1 MRVSNLKHGT
11 VFTSTHAARIQ
22 NTEEAHRRRRRHR
35 MAGRASQLL
44 PAVSGL
50 PLAQLFLSLK
60 YGTGDVIAQQAII
73 AMGSSSEFDKRRA
86 AMFYGFGAYYG
97 AWFYGLCKILN
108 GLPIANPWAKAVFSA
123 TFDGFVHVPLWFF
136 PQFYT
141 FKEWVTATEPR
152 SLREHTA
159 VGLDKWQRNWRQD
172 VLTSASNSARHLP
185 TYLKH
190 AALTQRMHRVCSRL
204 RALQVLAS
212 AGVFVPLGIFNF
224 RFVPLRWRVALP
236 SRALHILAHL
246 SCMHCHAHLPTSAC
260 VCLHLAVP
268 FRRVPFLSCTSIIFP
283 IIVSTTRGKSDYD

>member
-1 MRVSNLKHGT
+1 M
-11 VFTSTHAARIQ
+11 
-22 NTEEAHRRRRRHR
+22 
-35 MAGRASQLL
+35 
-44 PAVSGL
+44 SGL

-73 AMGSSSEFDKRRA
+73 AMGSSSEFDQRRA

-152 SLREHTA
+152 SLREHAA

-204 RALQVLAS
+204 RAHAAG
-212 AGVFVPLGIFNF
+212 AGVGRRF
-224 RFVPLRWRVALP
+224 RTAGHLQLPLRTAAMARGLALLCTSHPCPSVLHALP
-236 SRALHILAHL
+236 CSSAYVCLRLPASRCALQARTLPLVHL
-246 SCMHCHAHLPTSAC
+246 DHLPHHR
-260 VCLHLAVP
+260 LHHSRKVRL
-268 FRRVPFLSCTSIIFP
+268 RLTE
-283 IIVSTTRGKSDYD
+283 